1 MIRRPPRSTL
11 FPNTTLFR
19 SPVSKS
25 TQIRVK
31 GGIKSPILKEVKKDD
46 KITILDS
53 GDKWDKVATEDG
65 VIGYI
70 KRKAL
75 SESKKTKLTNPDYEE
90 ETFTHIKKDKDICL
104 AWIR

>member
-1 MIRRPPRSTL
+1 M
-11 FPNTTLFR
+11 
-19 SPVSKS
+19 
-25 TQIRVK
+25 K

-70 KRKAL
+70 KRKLCPRAKKL
-75 SESKKTKLTNPDYEE
+75 SLRILTMRKRPLR
-90 ETFTHIKKDKDICL
+90 ISRR
-104 AWIR
+104 IRISVLPGIR